1 MSTLAILERAT
12 DLAVLRDPIT
22 PDFAGPRDGSSKAH
36 AIRVCAGVLWLRA
49 IHAYQQAFWV
59 RRIQSKS

>member
-36 AIRVCAGVLWLRA
+36 AIRSCVGVLWLRA
-49 IHAYQQAFWV
+49 TPACQQALWV
-59 RRIQSKS
+59 